1 MLRDGDVFGAAGFRD
16 AAVFNGALVQSTV
29 GLGVLAVLLL
39 GCFAVGCR
47 QDSAIDGERAV
58 RAELEPSA
66 AEHRIALVL
75 GNNAGSGERPSL
87 RYAEQDAVKM
97 ARVLTEV
104 GGFAANDVH
113 LVLGGSLAAVRQK
126 LDAIRKLAGAANAR
140 HAATRVV
147 LLFYF
152 SGHSDGEA
160 LELGRERL
168 SFSEVR
174 GRLRET
180 GAGVRLGVIDACK
193 SGAVIG
199 VKGGTPGPGFDV
211 TLLGL
216 PALSGEA
223 FLSASRAD
231 EVALESREIGG
242 SFFTH
247 HLVSGLRGAAD
258 ADRNHLVT
266 LEELYRHTAART
278 SSAAAQTLFGGQTPA
293 YDYRLV
299 GHGDLVLS
307 DLRGVR
313 KVVYVPGGFDRVL
326 IFQKGSA
333 VAEAETAISTGQL
346 IALPPAEYVL
356 RGQREGTWY
365 RASARVSE
373 SAGQF
378 SRVLDFV
385 QETPAPAPET
395 RSLAEIT
402 RDFRPGNGF
411 PSPLP
416 KSNPY
421 FCEHTE
427 GNWKGCRNGGCT
439 VCVEMVQGFPNY
451 FRNHPNCTPS
461 MTCEGR
467 YFTCS
472 ANCPPPT
479 AADSCDPDPEG
490 WLGCNTGCTVC
501 TLEIA
506 EYPRYF
512 ENHPNCV
519 PMPGRCNDGPG
530 RCGPACPA
538 PGPDDR

>member
-1 MLRDGDVFGAAGFRD
+1 MKSTVWAGVFALALLSAACQKKAGGDGDHG
-16 AAVFNGALVQSTV
+16 
-29 GLGVLAVLLL
+29 
-39 GCFAVGCR
+39 
-47 QDSAIDGERAV
+47 V

-66 AEHRIALVL
+66 SEHRLALIL
-75 GNNAGSGERPSL
+75 GSNTGSGERPPL
-87 RYAEQDAVKM
+87 RYAEHDARKM
-97 ARVLTEV
+97 ARVLAEV
-104 GGFAANDVH
+104 GGVPASDVH
-113 LVLGGSLAAVRQK
+113 LVLAGSLARVRQE
-126 LDAIRKLAGAANAR
+126 LDAIRRSAEATKAR
-140 HAATRVV
+140 HAASRVV

-168 SFSEVR
+168 TFSELR
-174 GRLRET
+174 GRLRDT
-180 GAGVRLGVIDACK
+180 GAGVRLGIIDACR

-278 SSAAAQTLFGGQTPA
+278 SSAAARTLYGDQTPA

-313 KVVYVPGGFDRVL
+313 PVVYVPGGFDRVV
-326 IFQKGSA
+326 IFRKDSEL
-333 VAEAETAISTGQL
+333 AEAETAISTGQN
-346 IALPPAEYVL
+346 IALPPGEYLL
-356 RGQREGTWY
+356 RGQREATWY

-373 SAGQF
+373 TAGQI

-385 QETPAPAPET
+385 QETPAPAPES
-395 RSLAEIT
+395 RPIADIT

-411 PSPLP
+411 PSALP
-416 KSNPY
+416 KTNPY
-421 FCEHTE
+421 FCEPTE

-439 VCVEMVQGFPNY
+439 VCAEMVHGFPNY
-451 FRNHPNCTPS
+451 FRNHPNCIPS

-479 AADSCDPDPEG
+479 AADSCDPDPQG

-506 EYPRYF
+506 DYPRYF
-512 ENHPNCV
+512 ENHPNCA
-519 PMPGRCNDGPG
+519 PMPGRCNEGPG
-530 RCGPACPA
+530 RCSPACPA
-538 PGPDDR
+538 PGPEDR